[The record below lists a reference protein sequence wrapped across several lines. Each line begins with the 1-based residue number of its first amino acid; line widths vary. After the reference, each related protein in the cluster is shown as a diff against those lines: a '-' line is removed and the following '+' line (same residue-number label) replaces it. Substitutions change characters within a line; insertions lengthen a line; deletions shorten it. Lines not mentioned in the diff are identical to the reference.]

1 MTQIDS
7 GDRMEELEARLAE
20 LERLDEARSQFI
32 ELASHELR
40 TPIAVV
46 NGISATLHLRGDEL
60 NSQQLREL
68 RRTLYVQS
76 CRLSELTEQLL
87 DLTRLDSDAIA
98 LTPIRF
104 HPRERIEELLTRIAP
119 DRLGEVEIGVEPR
132 LEIYTDP
139 HAFERVVANLLT
151 NAFRYGAPPVAV
163 KARPNDDVLFVVE
176 DRGPGVPAE
185 FVPLLF
191 ERFSQ
196 ADGGLVRRQGAGL
209 GLAIAKSFATA
220 LGGDLSYEA
229 AKPSGARFCFALP
242 RELAA

>member
-1 MTQIDS
+1 M
-7 GDRMEELEARLAE
+7 
-20 LERLDEARSQFI
+20 
-32 ELASHELR
+32 
-40 TPIAVV
+40 
-46 NGISATLHLRGDEL
+46 
-60 NSQQLREL
+60 
-68 RRTLYVQS
+68 
-76 CRLSELTEQLL
+76 
-87 DLTRLDSDAIA
+87 
-98 LTPIRF
+98 
-104 HPRERIEELLTRIAP
+104 
-119 DRLGEVEIGVEPR
+119 EPR